1 MDEKAVQLLS
11 TKLDAIL
18 KLMVF
23 AMTEGKS
30 QTEQVRLLS
39 AAGFQPKEIAQT
51 LDTTSNTVNVTLSN
65 LRKQK
70 TKGPS
75 RKTGGKG

>member
-1 MDEKAVQLLS
+1 MDEKAVQILS
-11 TKLDAIL
+11 AKLDAIL
-18 KLMVF
+18 KLIVF

-39 AAGFQPKEIAQT
+39 VAGFQPKEIAQT
-51 LDTTSNTVNVTLSN
+51 LSTTSNTVNVTLSN

-70 TKGPS
+70 TKGPRS
-75 RKTGGKG
+75 KTGGL

>member
-75 RKTGGKG
+75 RKTGGQG